1 MSYKSLQQCVSDLEK
16 NGELNRV
23 KDEINP
29 DLDIASIHLNE
40 FEKGGKSILF
50 ENVKGS
56 KYKAVSNLFGTLDR
70 SKFMFRDSLEIVK
83 QLIELK
89 TNPISALKNP
99 FQIFLYFIKWNLFYS
114 SKSAF
119 SKKF

>member
-1 MSYKSLQQCVSDLEK
+1 M
-16 NGELNRV
+16 
-23 KDEINP
+23 P
-29 DLDIASIHLNE
+29 SIHLDE
-40 FEKGGKSILF
+40 FAKGGKSILF

-89 TNPISALKNP
+89 TNPISA
-99 FQIFLYFIKWNLFYS
+99 I
-114 SKSAF
+114 
-119 SKKF
+119 